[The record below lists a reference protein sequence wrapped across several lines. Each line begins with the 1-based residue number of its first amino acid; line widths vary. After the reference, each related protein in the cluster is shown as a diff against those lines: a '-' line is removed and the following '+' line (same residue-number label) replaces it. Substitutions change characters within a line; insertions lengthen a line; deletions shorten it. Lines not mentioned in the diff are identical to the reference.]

1 MGHGG
6 SRLNFLFLGF
16 AVGHNDNDGS
26 AQPSHTGPGGREPK
40 NTRAAEYAAARGAVS
55 YAEAAVIFVGGV
67 VYWLIPFTCD
77 SLMAGRFAFGFWCW
91 WALAN
96 LARCWRVYV
105 ERITSTISLLVYY
118 FAMVISLW
126 RPARRAQTAQS
137 PAGRPVAVFA
147 CSKSR
152 APAQNRA
159 HGRQRPN
166 GRWASASWMT

>member
-67 VYWLIPFTCD
+67 VYWLMPSTCD
-77 SLMAGRFAFGFWCW
+77 SLMAGRFSFGFWCW

-96 LARCWRVYV
+96 LARCGRVCV
-105 ERITSTISLLVYY
+105 
-118 FAMVISLW
+118 
-126 RPARRAQTAQS
+126 
-137 PAGRPVAVFA
+137 
-147 CSKSR
+147 
-152 APAQNRA
+152 
-159 HGRQRPN
+159 
-166 GRWASASWMT
+166 